1 VRHGETDWN
10 REGRINGGQSDTYLN
25 QNGKEQA
32 RLSAQILQSEQV
44 DLIISSDMTR
54 ARQTAE
60 IIAEAT
66 HAPILLDSSLK
77 EMNHGAMEG
86 LLYADVNKR
95 YGGFLEFPYK
105 ELGGES
111 FAEVEERAMGA
122 LCDYK
127 KRYFGK
133 NLVIVTHGVV
143 LSVLLKNIKHIT
155 LAASAE
161 ISIGNAEI
169 IKFHLGE
176 PCTKC
181 GGDLYQSRAENP
193 TRNSAMK
200 SAPTSGDQ

>member
-1 VRHGETDWN
+1 
-10 REGRINGGQSDTYLN
+10 LN

-32 RLSAQILQSEQV
+32 RLSAQLLQAEPV

-54 ARQTAE
+54 AKQTAE

-77 EMNHGAMEG
+77 EMDHGAMEG
-86 LLYADVNKR
+86 LLYADVNER

-111 FAEVEERAMGA
+111 FAEVEARAMGA
-122 LCDYK
+122 LCNYK
-127 KRYFGK
+127 KRYLGK

-143 LSVLLKNIKHIT
+143 LSVLLKNIKKIS
-155 LAASAE
+155 LAAAAE
-161 ISIGNAEI
+161 IRIGNAEI
-169 IKFHLGE
+169 IRFYLGE

-181 GGDLYQSRAENP
+181 AGDLYENRA
-193 TRNSAMK
+193 K
-200 SAPTSGDQ
+200 KH